1 MAKKDK
7 SLITL
12 FSKSDTLTFN
22 VSDEFI
28 TLLKQVAKN
37 EGVSRNKVFN
47 ELIELMTEE
56 LCRKLD

>member
-1 MAKKDK
+1 MAKKNK
-7 SLITL
+7 SLVTL

-37 EGVSRNKVFN
+37 EGVSSGKVFN
-47 ELIELMTEE
+47 ELVELMIEE
-56 LCRKLD
+56 LGRKLD